1 MAQRRQRA
9 ADHLFPCRLPPPSCF
24 SKRWCFFHNCP
35 QCSNKDRPLL
45 VPSTTLGYRQVMSAK
60 LNFLR
65 YLTWW
70 RLKHYY
76 WLQYA
81 WKTDTVMEI
90 YNPWIE
96 SIFLLQLQNWRH
108 ILFGASIPHLCSTK
122 NRKFINAYSGKSV
135 NYTYMPTRM
144 IEETF
149 FLSCYMCGCSKFGA
163 KIFVALKF
171 ELPKTQVVQ

>member
-1 MAQRRQRA
+1 MVMFETLLLIAI
-9 ADHLFPCRLPPPSCF
+9 CV
-24 SKRWCFFHNCP
+24 
-35 QCSNKDRPLL
+35 KDRHCHGKF
-45 VPSTTLGYRQVMSAK
+45 TTPGLNQFFCYNYKIGATFFLG
-60 LNFLR
+60 L
-65 YLTWW
+65 
-70 RLKHYY
+70 
-76 WLQYA
+76 
-81 WKTDTVMEI
+81 
-90 YNPWIE
+90 
-96 SIFLLQLQNWRH
+96 
-108 ILFGASIPHLCSTK
+108 PHLCSTK

>member
-35 QCSNKDRPLL
+35 QCSNQDRPLL

-60 LNFLR
+60 LNFMR

-70 RLKHYY
+70 RLKNYY

-81 WKTDTVMEI
+81 WKTDTVME
-90 YNPWIE
+90 NLQPLDWIN
-96 SIFLLQLQNWRH
+96 SFLTLTKLAPNSFWG
-108 ILFGASIPHLCSTK
+108 LPHKFSTK

>member
-1 MAQRRQRA
+1 MRERQT
-9 ADHLFPCRLPPPSCF
+9 LSWKFTTPELNQ
-24 SKRWCFFHNCP
+24 FFCYNY
-35 QCSNKDRPLL
+35 KIGA
-45 VPSTTLGYRQVMSAK
+45 TFFLG
-60 LNFLR
+60 L
-65 YLTWW
+65 
-70 RLKHYY
+70 
-76 WLQYA
+76 
-81 WKTDTVMEI
+81 
-90 YNPWIE
+90 
-96 SIFLLQLQNWRH
+96 
-108 ILFGASIPHLCSTK
+108 PHLCSTK